1 MDAIT
6 NFLFKSEN
14 GSLLLAGLFVL
25 AVFVLLYKLVG
36 GKKHGG
42 AAHKSG
48 AAHGQGGDHHGP
60 GLISSGVK
68 FAIIWSVTGFVL
80 VLIQQIWRE
89 GEKVAYS
96 IDYIWERWIFCPAG
110 WVFFLILWRLSRAKD
125 TKFDEVIFVV
135 LFPLAILTLS
145 YQVSG
150 YEMWPGLWELVA
162 NSNPVGEFLFPSE
175 YRWRGEPCCMP

>member
-1 MDAIT
+1 MTTTAYIII
-6 NFLFKSEN
+6 
-14 GSLLLAGLFVL
+14 
-25 AVFVLLYKLVG
+25 AVVLLVLVVFGLLISKLIKATRQSQG
-36 GKKHGG
+36 GG
-42 AAHKSG
+42 AAHGHGAG
-48 AAHGQGGDHHGP
+48 AAHGHGGDHHGP

-68 FAIIWSVTGFVL
+68 FAIIWSVTGFTL
-80 VLIQQIWRE
+80 VMIQQFWRE
-89 GEKVAYS
+89 AEKVAYQ

-110 WVFFLILWRLSRAKD
+110 WIFFLILWRLSRAKD
-125 TKFDEVIFVV
+125 TSVDEVLFFL

-175 YRWRGEPCCMP
+175 YRWRGQPCCMP